1 MSRSLLSSKGLIPV
15 YLVLAVVVVGL
26 AIFGGSRLA
35 GGEEAATV
43 TDGVYRYPVKVVCV
57 PNLGGAKPA
66 LVPGRY
72 KTAVNVLNS
81 SREDASIMKSLTLAV
96 GMGEAPITGEAMA
109 DMLPPRAALDIDCK
123 DLAGSMWG
131 LAGVK
136 VPGGKGY
143 VIIESDQQLTVT
155 AVYTSLSKTKVG
167 AGQSVDVEN
176 VEGIWDTR
184 SIFAPPLFPDLIVTL
199 DPTSSVRIECENAGD
214 CSIHDVSF
222 EMKNIGPT
230 DAGPFEVLFEFSGGE
245 SATYREDVG
254 LVAGASGN
262 VGIGFGPATDCY
274 VPDAGGATCTVTA
287 TVDHLGEV
295 DEGSGEGNN
304 VDVVA
309 YRHEYEVVSGQL
321 NWAAA
326 KAAAEAL
333 SRGPLQ
339 GHLAVISSQAENDL
353 VTGLLS
359 GPNAA
364 WLGGFQPPGS
374 AEPQGGW
381 EWVNGEP
388 FSYSNWDAGQP
399 DDGAGAGHDG
409 IEINATTGKWNDV
422 DRGGFLFGYVV
433 EYE

>member
-1 MSRSLLSSKGLIPV
+1 MSRSILSSKGLIPV
-15 YLVLAVVVVGL
+15 YLVLAVIVEGL

-35 GGEEAATV
+35 GGADVATV
-43 TDGVYRYPVKVVCV
+43 TDGVYRYPVKVVCS
-57 PNLGGAKPA
+57 PKLGPAKPP
-66 LVPGRY
+66 LVPGTY

-81 SREDASIMKSLTLAV
+81 SREDANIMKALSLSV
-96 GMGEAPITGEAMA
+96 GMGEDPISGDALA
-109 DMLPPRAALDIDCK
+109 DMLVPRAALDIDCR
-123 DLAGSMWG
+123 DLAGTMWG
-131 LAGVK
+131 LKGVK

-155 AVYTSLSKTKVG
+155 AVYTSLTRTTVG

-199 DPTSSVRIECENAGD
+199 DTTSSVRIECDNAGS

-222 EMKNIGPT
+222 EMKNIGAV
-230 DAGPFEVLFEFSGGE
+230 DSGPFEVLFEFSGGE
-245 SATYREDVG
+245 STTYREHVG
-254 LVAGASGN
+254 LTAGESGN

-287 TVDHLGEV
+287 TIDSDGEV
-295 DEGSGEGNN
+295 EESDETNN
-304 VDVVA
+304 VNVVA
-309 YRHEYEVVSGQL
+309 YRHEYELVTVTGGI
-321 NWAAA
+321 NWTDA

-353 VTGLLS
+353 IAGLAPGVVS
-359 GPNAA
+359 
-364 WLGGFQPPGS
+364 WLGGSQPPGS
-374 AEPQGGW
+374 AEPDGGW

-388 FSYSNWDAGQP
+388 FSYTNWRAGEPSNGGGFE
-399 DDGAGAGHDG
+399 DGLLFDPSSG
-409 IEINATTGKWNDV
+409 TWNDGG
-422 DRGGFLFGYVV
+422 RGFTQAGYVV